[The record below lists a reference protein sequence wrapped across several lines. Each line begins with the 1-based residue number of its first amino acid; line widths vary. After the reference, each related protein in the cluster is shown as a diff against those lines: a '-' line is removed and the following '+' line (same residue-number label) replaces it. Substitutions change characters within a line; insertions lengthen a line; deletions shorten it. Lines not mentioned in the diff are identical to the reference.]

1 MLTFHSS
8 SFGNTPSQASQPAPL
23 FASLGA
29 AGPSQFQQQQQ
40 QIVPGVKI
48 DLSNIKPTTR
58 YFELHDD
65 LQKEI
70 DRVENFIQ
78 QQIQLF
84 TQCGAF
90 MPEHGNKLKSIPQD
104 VDFVQKQ
111 YETATQALQG
121 DAADIAAVQAAVQT
135 DIEDARRVFTAIEN
149 QKLPLQYQYSTAW
162 PAQSAGPAADG
173 ADGSGAFSAT
183 DLLPYFEARSDE
195 LAAKLQRYQRQL
207 VEIEAHLRTVE
218 GSATEQM
225 QRLLRRNGSGEGE
238 GGGGTGRERVA
249 DLVDAMRTFEEAV
262 LRVAA
267 RVGEARQGV
276 IECTLDGSTLGNGN
290 GRGSSRVR

>member
-1 MLTFHSS
+1 MMCLTLPSA
-8 SFGNTPSQASQPAPL
+8 FGSTQNQASTSQPAPL
-23 FASLGA
+23 FASLGT

-40 QIVPGVKI
+40 QQMVPGVKI

-65 LQKEI
+65 LQREI
-70 DRVENFIQ
+70 DRVDNFIQ
-78 QQIQLF
+78 QQIQF
-84 TQCGAF
+84 FAQCGAF
-90 MPEHGNKLKSIPQD
+90 MPEHGNQLKTIPQD
-104 VDFVQKQ
+104 VDFVHKR
-111 YETATQALQG
+111 YDATTVGLQG
-121 DAADIAAVQAAVQT
+121 DASDIAAVQKSVQA

-149 QKLPLQYQYSTAW
+149 QKLPLQFHYSTAW
-162 PAQSAGPAADG
+162 PAQATGPAADG
-173 ADGSGAFSAT
+173 ADGGAFTAT

-195 LAAKLQRYQRQL
+195 LAARLARYQRQL

-225 QRLLRRNGSGEGE
+225 LRLLRRNGSGED
-238 GGGGTGRERVA
+238 GGGGRERVA

-276 IECTLDGSTLGNGN
+276 IECTLDGSALGNGN
-290 GRGSSRVR
+290 ARGSRLR